1 MAPEMIQGVAVAL
14 GIGLLIGIER
24 ERSIAEKASPAL
36 AGVRSFTLLCVLG
49 ATSTLFEPWVMGL
62 MLAAVGA
69 LVTASYLRTAPSDP
83 GITTELATLLVFL
96 LGALAMREPLL
107 AASMGVVAAV
117 LLAAKAP
124 MHRFSRELISASEQR
139 DGLLLAAA
147 ALVVLPLLPDR
158 PVGPFGVLNPWR
170 VWLLVVLSMAIAA
183 LGHIALRVV
192 GGRFGLA
199 LAGFFA
205 GFVSS
210 TAATAG
216 FGQRVRDEPG
226 RLHAA
231 VAAAMFA
238 SLASLS
244 LFVPLLS
251 AVAPHFLRSIVVP
264 LAAAMLVTL
273 IGGVLGLRRDVDGV
287 EQPTASSRMFRFRQ
301 ALGFALAVSA
311 MLMLS
316 AALNQWLGPRAV
328 LVGTTLAALV
338 EAHASALSLGQL
350 DAGGQ
355 LSRETAILGFLGVL
369 AASSLSKSVIAWL
382 SGGRAYGLRVG
393 IGLLAMTVAAT
404 VAAWLIRIEGASH

>member
-1 MAPEMIQGVAVAL
+1 MPSDVIQGMAVAL

-24 ERSIAEKASPAL
+24 ERSIAEATTPAL

-49 ATSTLFEPWVMGL
+49 ATATLFEPWVLGVL
-62 MLAAVGA
+62 LFAVAA
-69 LVTASYLRTAPSDP
+69 LVTVSYAHTTQRDP
-83 GITTELATLLVFL
+83 GITTELTTLLVLL

-107 AASMGVVAAV
+107 AASLGVVTAV

-124 MHRFSRELISASEQR
+124 IHRFSRELISGSEQR
-139 DGLLLAAA
+139 DGLFLAAA

-158 PVGPFGVLNPWR
+158 AVGPYDVLNPWR
-170 VWLLVVLSMAIAA
+170 VWLLVVLAMGISA
-183 LGHIALRVV
+183 LGHVTLRVV

-205 GFVSS
+205 GYVSS

-216 FGQRVRDEPG
+216 FGQRVREEPG

-231 VAAAMFA
+231 VAGAMFA

-244 LFVPLLS
+244 LFLPLLS
-251 AVAPHFLRSIVVP
+251 AVAPGFLRSIAAP

-273 IGGVLGLRRDVDGV
+273 IGGLLGLRRGVDAV

-301 ALGFALAVSA
+301 ALVFALAVSA
-311 MLMLS
+311 MLLLS
-316 AALNQWLGPRAV
+316 AALNDWLGPRAV
-328 LVGTTLAALV
+328 LVGTTLAALA

-350 DAGGQ
+350 EAGGQ
-355 LSRETAILGFLGVL
+355 LSREAATLGFLGVL
-369 AASSLSKSVIAWL
+369 AASSLSKGVIAWL
-382 SGGRAYGLRVG
+382 SGGRAFGWRVG
-393 IGLLAMTVAAT
+393 AGLLTMTAAAT
-404 VAAWLIRIEGASH
+404 LAAWLTRVEGAS

>member
-1 MAPEMIQGVAVAL
+1 MAPEVIQGVAVAL
-14 GIGLLIGIER
+14 GIGLLVGVER
-24 ERSIAEKASPAL
+24 ERSTAEKAGPAL

-49 ATSTLFEPWVMGL
+49 ATATLFEPWVLGL
-62 MLAAVGA
+62 LLVAVGA
-69 LVTASYLRTAPSDP
+69 LVTASYVRTAPRDP
-83 GITTELATLLVFL
+83 GITTELAALLIFL
-96 LGALAMREPLL
+96 LGALAMAEPLL
-107 AASMGVVAAV
+107 AASLGVVAAV

-124 MHRFSRELISASEQR
+124 IHRFSRELISAGEQR
-139 DGLLLAAA
+139 DGLLLAAS

-158 PVGPFGVLNPWR
+158 AVGPFGVLNPWR
-170 VWLLVVLSMAIAA
+170 VWLLVVLFMGIAA
-183 LGHIALRVV
+183 LGHITLRIL

-216 FGQRVRDEPG
+216 FGQRVREEPG
-226 RLHAA
+226 QLHAA

-244 LFVPLLS
+244 LFLPLLWAAS
-251 AVAPHFLRSIVVP
+251 PEFLRSIAVP

-273 IGGVLGLRRDVDGV
+273 IGGALGLRRTTDGV
-287 EQPTASSRMFRFRQ
+287 EQPTANSRMFRLPQ
-301 ALGFALAVSA
+301 ALGFAVAVSA

-316 AALNQWLGPRAV
+316 AALNEWLGARAV

-350 DAGGQ
+350 EAGGQ
-355 LSRETAILGFLGVL
+355 LSRETAVLGFLGVL
-369 AASSLSKSVIAWL
+369 AASSLSKGVIAWL
-382 SGGRAYGLRVG
+382 SGGRSYGWRVG
-393 IGLLAMTVAAT
+393 AGLLAMTTAAT
-404 VAAWLIRIEGASH
+404 LAAWLTRVEGAA